1 MQLVFKQNYTDQE
14 LTRIKDS
21 NLYRELKTVSL
32 HSTTN
37 ASINGIRVINL
48 CSNDYLGI
56 SQNKNV
62 LKETI
67 KRLGRVSQCSSRLL
81 AGNSEVLEELE
92 ERLAEHR
99 GTESSLV
106 YPTGY
111 MANLGVISVLADKNS
126 AIFSDEM
133 NHASIIDG
141 CRMTKA
147 LICVFRHNDMD
158 NLEQLMRK
166 FNRKT
171 KIIITEGLFG
181 MDGDFSRLKEICNLA
196 IKYEA
201 MTIVDDAHG
210 DFIFGSQSNLFAG
223 VPSEQKVS
231 NMIDV
236 HTSSL
241 SKALGCF
248 GGYVATTRR
257 IRELLVNKSRQFIY
271 TSALPSHLC
280 TSALS
285 AIPLAKYGNLQKRLF
300 RNVSFF
306 RTGLQELGFFLGES
320 NGQIIPIVVG
330 DEKLS
335 LRFSQELL
343 KSRIFAQPIRYPT
356 VKKNSA
362 RVRLTMTSPFTKK
375 QLATVIESF
384 GRTAR
389 KCGVL

>member
-1 MQLVFKQNYTDQE
+1 MFKHEATEQE
-14 LTRIKDS
+14 ITKIKED
-21 NLYRELKTVSL
+21 NLYRELKIVSL

-37 ASINGIRVINL
+37 ASLNGVKVINL
-48 CSNDYLGI
+48 CSNDYLGL
-56 SQNKNV
+56 SHNKHV
-62 LKETI
+62 LKET
-67 KRLGRVSQCSSRLL
+67 KKQLGRVSQCSSRLL
-81 AGNSEVLEELE
+81 SGNSEIFEELE

-126 AIFSDEM
+126 AIFSDEL

-147 LICVFRHNDMD
+147 VICVFRHNDISD
-158 NLEQLMRK
+158 LEQLMRK
-166 FNRKT
+166 INRK
-171 KIIITEGLFG
+171 KNIIITEGLFG
-181 MDGDFSRLKEICNLA
+181 MDGDISRLKEICALA
-196 IKYEA
+196 IKYDA

-231 NMIDV
+231 NMVDV

-248 GGYVATTRR
+248 GGYVATTEG

-271 TSALPSHLC
+271 TSALPAHLC
-280 TSALS
+280 SSALS
-285 AIPLAKYGNLQKRLF
+285 AISLAKYGNLQKRLF
-300 RNVSFF
+300 KNISFF
-306 RTGLQELGFFLGES
+306 RTGLQELGFFLGDGK
-320 NGQIIPIVVG
+320 GQIIPIVVG

-343 KSRIFAQPIRYPT
+343 NDRIFAQPIRYPT

-362 RVRLTMTSPFTKK
+362 RIRLTVTSPFTKN
-375 QLATVIESF
+375 QLATVINSF
-384 GRTAR
+384 GRAGR
-389 KCGVL
+389 KCGIL

>member
-1 MQLVFKQNYTDQE
+1 VFKQKFTDQE

-32 HSTTN
+32 HSTTK

-56 SQNKNV
+56 SQNKHV
-62 LKETI
+62 LKETK

-147 LICVFRHNDMD
+147 LICVFRHNDMS

-166 FNRKT
+166 FNRKRN
-171 KIIITEGLFG
+171 IIITEGLFG
-181 MDGDFSRLKEICNLA
+181 MDGDFSRLKEICALA
-196 IKYEA
+196 IKYDA

-231 NMIDV
+231 NMVDV

-285 AIPLAKYGNLQKRLF
+285 AIPLAKYGNLQERLF

-306 RTGLQELGFFLGES
+306 RTGLQELGFVLGES

-330 DEKLS
+330 NEKLS

-343 KSRIFAQPIRYPT
+343 KNRIFAQAIRYPS

-362 RVRLTMTSPFTKK
+362 RIRLTMTSPFAKK
-375 QLATVIESF
+375 QLATVIDSF
-384 GRTAR
+384 GRAAR
-389 KCGVL
+389 KYGIL